1 MGRWFIMNSQI
12 VSLTNVPVIVLVYV
26 RPLIQF
32 ELFTSLEFPMS
43 TENTYFVTTK
53 SIVNLIIGCFE
64 MSKRCYFLPV
74 PVISEFQTGCQKQS
88 IIGKCRFNVVFW
100 GKKS

>member
-1 MGRWFIMNSQI
+1 MNSRI

-43 TENTYFVTTK
+43 TVNKYFVTTK

-74 PVISEFQTGCQKQS
+74 PLMTEFQTECQRQNEY
-88 IIGKCRFNVVFW
+88 RFNIVF
-100 GKKS
+100 